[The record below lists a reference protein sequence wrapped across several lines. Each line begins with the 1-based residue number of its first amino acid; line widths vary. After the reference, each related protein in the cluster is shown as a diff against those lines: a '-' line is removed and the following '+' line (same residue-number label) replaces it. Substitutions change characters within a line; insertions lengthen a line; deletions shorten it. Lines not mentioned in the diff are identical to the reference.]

1 MAAVSSSEASFIDL
15 VRGAVR
21 EAPWSST
28 MREDCASEA
37 GLVNYL
43 PVRAGSRLLREN
55 PGHEAIVI

>member
-1 MAAVSSSEASFIDL
+1 MAAISSEASFIDL
-15 VRGAVR
+15 VRVAIR

-43 PVRAGSRLLREN
+43 PVGAGSRLLREN
-55 PGHEAIVI
+55 PGQEAILI